1 MTFSMTLIEKMVI
14 NKIGV
19 SFYNGIDFDV
29 IMNHSK
35 DGADGFIFC
44 FIKNWTDEVKSWERN
59 CKINSVLT
67 NELIKKFKSK
77 DIEND
82 FVSIYQLD
90 GIEIGVL
97 LEIIKEKIVN
107 KNLLNQTYIHDDD
120 LDKGAW
126 KIVKTRVSN

>member
-1 MTFSMTLIEKMVI
+1 MTLIEKIMV
-14 NKIGV
+14 NKSSV
-19 SFYNGIDFDV
+19 SFYNGIDFDL
-29 IMNHSK
+29 IMKHAK
-35 DGADGFIFC
+35 DGTDGFIFC
-44 FIKNWTDEVKSWERN
+44 FIKNWADEVKSWERN

-67 NELIKKFKSK
+67 NEFIKKFKSK

-90 GIEIGVL
+90 GIEIKVL

-107 KNLLNQTYIHDDD
+107 KNLLNQTYIHDGD

-126 KIVKTRVSN
+126 KIVKTRLSN